1 MIKRLLLCLTLLFG
15 AALLAPHAAQA
26 VPLVDP
32 ATRCEALAGG
42 GFSNTLDAPT
52 QVTKA
57 TFVAATASRPAY
69 CAVEGYVAPS
79 VAFGLW
85 LPTAN
90 WNGKYIVRGCGGF
103 CGTVEMEL
111 ACPQHLRDGYA
122 CLHSDMGHRSTMY
135 DAKWAYNNL
144 QAEVDFGYRATHVST
159 LAGRAIATAFYQAPP
174 RLSYFMACSTG
185 GRQGMVEAERFPYD
199 FDGIVAIAPVID
211 ETGAGMQLLWSVVV
225 NRDAAGHEILTAA
238 KIPLL
243 HAAAIKV
250 CDLTDGAAD
259 GIIGDP
265 RLCAFD
271 PQVLRCSGPDR
282 PDCLTGPQ
290 VAVAQKIYAGPH
302 DSKGRALYTGGA
314 MPGSE
319 LNWVGPYVSKDG
331 APAIY
336 ADMQAEL
343 WRYMGFS
350 PDPGPSWKISDFD
363 FDRDPKRLGMMESVY
378 SGSNP
383 DLRKFR
389 SVGAKLIMAQG
400 WADQSIV
407 PLNAVDF
414 YETATRTLGG
424 PAATTGFFR
433 LFMVPGMNHCSGGE
447 GAYGIDYLAALEHWV
462 EGAKAPDHLLGIHPK
477 PGAPLDF
484 FGIDTKLVG
493 PDQIEFSRPHF
504 PYPQRAVYAGKGDPK
519 LASSWI
525 AKAPSVSP

>member
-1 MIKRLLLCLTLLFG
+1 MIARLFLCFALLFG
-15 AALLAPHAAQA
+15 VALLPARAAAA
-26 VPLVDP
+26 VARGDP
-32 ATRCEALAGG
+32 AGRCAALAGG
-42 GFSNTLDAPT
+42 GFSNILDAPT

-57 TFVAATASRPAY
+57 TLVAATVSRPAY
-69 CAVEGYVAPS
+69 CAVEGYVTPS

-85 LPTAN
+85 LPVAN

-111 ACPQHLRDGYA
+111 ACPQHIRDGYA
-122 CLHSDMGHRSTMY
+122 CLHTDMGHRSTMY

-159 LAGRAIATAFYQAPP
+159 LAGRAIATAFYQAAP
-174 RLSYFMACSTG
+174 RYSYFMACSTG

-211 ETGAGMQLLWSVVV
+211 ETGAGVQLLWSTVM
-225 NRDAAGHEILTAA
+225 NRDAAGHEVLTAA

-243 HAAAIKV
+243 HTAALKV
-250 CDLTDGAAD
+250 CDLIDGVAD
-259 GIIGDP
+259 GIISDP

-271 PQVLRCSGPDR
+271 PAMLRCASIEA
-282 PDCLTGPQ
+282 PDCLTAAQ

-319 LNWVGPYVSKDG
+319 LNWVGPYISKDG
-331 APAIY
+331 ATAVY
-336 ADMQAEL
+336 ADMQGEL

-350 PDPGPSWKISDFD
+350 PDPGPSWKITDFD
-363 FDRDPKRLGMMESVY
+363 FDRDPKRLGTMEAVY

-383 DLRKFR
+383 DLRKLKAA
-389 SVGAKLIMAQG
+389 GAKLIIAQG
-400 WADQSIV
+400 WADQSVV

-414 YETATRTLGG
+414 YETATRTMGG
-424 PAATTGFFR
+424 PAATTSFFR
-433 LFMVPGMNHCSGGE
+433 LFLVPGMNHCSGGE
-447 GAYGIDYLAALEHWV
+447 GAYGIDYLAALERWV
-462 EGAKAPDHLLGIHPK
+462 EAGQAPDQLIGIHPK

-484 FGIDTKLVG
+484 FGIDSKLVR
-493 PDQIEFSRPHF
+493 PDQVEFSRPHF
-504 PYPQRAVYAGKGDPK
+504 AYPRRAVYAGKGDPN
-519 LASSWI
+519 LAANWV
-525 AKAPSVSP
+525 AK